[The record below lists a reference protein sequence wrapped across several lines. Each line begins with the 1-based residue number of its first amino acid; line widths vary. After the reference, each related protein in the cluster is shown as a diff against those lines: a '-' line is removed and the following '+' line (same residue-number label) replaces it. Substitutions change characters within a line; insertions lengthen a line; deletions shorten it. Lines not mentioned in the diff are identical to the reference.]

1 MIAIWRS
8 KVSRGA
14 EPVHRISCFE
24 VLFRTF
30 RGQTSNRWSRII
42 VGICNHPTLDFSIF
56 IFWLATV
63 NTKSIKSIENM
74 FHLIVTKFEVCS
86 MKWSLFYSSSHSIED
101 ESHTGKKT
109 VWVGILWTVVFL
121 HEVYCCWARACKAF
135 LFFIAICLQM
145 FLHEVIQLDGLS
157 RPLYRFNSVT

>member
-8 KVSRGA
+8 KVSTGA

-24 VLFRTF
+24 ELFRTF

-42 VGICNHPTLDFSIF
+42 VGICNHPTLDFSIC

-63 NTKSIKSIENM
+63 NTKSLESKENM
-74 FHLIVTKFEVCS
+74 FHLIVTRFEVCS

-101 ESHTGKKT
+101 ESHTYALARRLLGWAFFGKWYFHMKT
-109 VWVGILWTVVFL
+109 T
-121 HEVYCCWARACKAF
+121 
-135 LFFIAICLQM
+135 
-145 FLHEVIQLDGLS
+145 GLTIFS
-157 RPLYRFNSVT
+157 GWPWGLLLLGLGL